1 MTRIVAFTGAE
12 TTRRPLTQEERVER
26 RENVATGVGGAAG
39 LTASATKMASRR
51 GVKARTGE
59 QVLQGMMTQVTNT
72 TRAVNQNTKVA
83 TGLWAKFKHNITA
96 YTQDILKRLDT
107 LKSNKFIGR
116 IIESPLT
123 KKAAGVFG
131 AGLAFFVLVTGVNKA
146 FKTGAV
152 AYGDL
157 KYQLDDLKS

>member
-1 MTRIVAFTGAE
+1 MTRIVAFTGVE
-12 TTRRPLTQEERVER
+12 RRPLTHEQRVER
-26 RENVATGVGGAAG
+26 REDVATGVGGAAG
-39 LTASATKMASRR
+39 LTASATKMASKR
-51 GVKARTGE
+51 GVKAKAGE
-59 QVLQGMMTQVTNT
+59 QVLQGMMSSVTNT

-83 TGLWAKFKHNITA
+83 TGLWAKFKHNITM

-107 LKSNKFIGR
+107 LKTNKFITR

-123 KKAAGVFG
+123 KKAAGAFG

-157 KYQLDDLKS
+157 KYQLDDLKA

>member
-1 MTRIVAFTGAE
+1 MVKIVAFTGSE
-12 TTRRPLTQEERVER
+12 QRPLTREQRIER
-26 RENVATGVGGAAG
+26 REEVATGVGGAAAFT
-39 LTASATKMASRR
+39 TASATRMASRR

-72 TRAVNQNTKVA
+72 TKAVNQNTKVA
-83 TGLWAKFKHNITA
+83 TGLWAKFKNNITM
-96 YTQDILKRLDT
+96 YTQDILKRLESI
-107 LKSNKFIGR
+107 KGNKFVSR
-116 IIESPLT
+116 IIDSPIT
-123 KKAAGVFG
+123 KKAAGLFG

-157 KYQLDDLKS
+157 KYQLDEIKA

>member
-12 TTRRPLTQEERVER
+12 HRPLTQQERVER
-26 RENVATGVGGAAG
+26 REGVATGVGGAAG

-51 GVKARTGE
+51 GVKAKTGE

-83 TGLWAKFKHNITA
+83 TSLWAKFKHNITM
-96 YTQDILKRLDT
+96 YTQDILKRLESIKT
-107 LKSNKFIGR
+107 NKYISK
-116 IIESPLT
+116 IIDSPIT

-152 AYGDL
+152 AYSDF
-157 KYQLDDLKS
+157 KYQLDDMKA

>member
-12 TTRRPLTQEERVER
+12 HKPLTKQERVER
-26 RENVATGVGGAAG
+26 RQDVATGVGGAAG

-51 GVKARTGE
+51 GVKAKTGE

-83 TGLWAKFKHNITA
+83 TGLWAKFKHNITM
-96 YTQDILKRLDT
+96 YTQDIMKRLES
-107 LKSNKFIGR
+107 LKSNKFISR
-116 IIESPLT
+116 IIDSPIT

-152 AYGDL
+152 AYNDF
-157 KYQLDDLKS
+157 KYQLDDMKA